1 MAETGN
7 WPFLARAREQAFY
20 ADTTA
25 QLARARLVHTA
36 ARERLTRLM
45 GLWGEDIGYV
55 LPERLPELPAE
66 AREGGELEAQAL
78 RQRLDMQ
85 AVNRAAD
92 NAIRA
97 RSEVR
102 ESYAAYRTA
111 FDIARHYRDEI
122 VPLRKRISEEMLLR
136 YNGMLSSVFE
146 LLADSRDAAL
156 KLANAY
162 IPRNRV
168 DDATLAASTAFGP
181 PEVLA
186 LKIQEYVE
194 GGGSKFVLRPLCPPE
209 QMLDQLSR
217 LAEEVIPAFHR
228 R

>member
-1 MAETGN
+1 MAEIGN
-7 WPFLARAREQAFY
+7 WPFLTRAREQAFY

-25 QLARARLVHTA
+25 QRARAHLAHTA

-78 RQRLDMQ
+78 RRRLDMQ

-92 NAIRA
+92 SAIRA

-146 LLADSRDAAL
+146 LLADSRDAVASV
-156 KLANAY
+156 NAY
-162 IPRNRV
+162 LEAQRDFWIAEA
-168 DDATLAASTAFGP
+168 DLQM
-181 PEVLA
+181 A
-186 LKIQEYVE
+186 LTT
-194 GGGSKFVLRPLCPPE
+194 GS
-209 QMLDQLSR
+209 
-217 LAEEVIPAFHR
+217 PAR
-228 R
+228 

>member
-1 MAETGN
+1 TRKAWFVAVAAQQSAKYMEDVQLAAEASAELARRMAETGN

-25 QLARARLVHTA
+25 QLARARLAHTA

-92 NAIRA
+92 SAIRA

-146 LLADSRDAAL
+146 LLADSRDAVASV
-156 KLANAY
+156 NAY
-162 IPRNRV
+162 LEAQRDFWIAEA
-168 DDATLAASTAFGP
+168 DLQM
-181 PEVLA
+181 A
-186 LKIQEYVE
+186 LTT
-194 GGGSKFVLRPLCPPE
+194 GS
-209 QMLDQLSR
+209 
-217 LAEEVIPAFHR
+217 PAR
-228 R
+228 